1 MKYEDEYDYDDDE
14 DYEVGPASM
23 RNFTLNVIPRFMA
36 IGCTAIQTAAGSTSL
51 GFSILVWKVSMT
63 VSFQTYR

>member
-14 DYEVGPASM
+14 DYESGVASM

>member
-14 DYEVGPASM
+14 DYEVGSASM

-36 IGCTAIQTAAGSTSL
+36 IGCTAIQTEAGSTSL

>member
-14 DYEVGPASM
+14 FGPASM